1 MWATRSQQGDLAG
14 LGIQVIHL
22 VVTIWPTE
30 YEPLTLLLTK
40 CKYVHW
46 RKDGW
51 SSFTLLP
58 KHRVQHGKKPSPVVC
73 PHRSDLGSLK
83 GDLESGSLQL
93 KEQQLGKQQLE
104 ERVNTDTATDAGGNE
119 KAQVN
124 GDKFSANPEVKL
136 QSPYATASKTTVIE
150 MNDQPTESPLAVLDR
165 SESTTT
171 LSSVLI
177 VRPTENV

>member
-1 MWATRSQQGDLAG
+1 
-14 LGIQVIHL
+14 
-22 VVTIWPTE
+22 
-30 YEPLTLLLTK
+30 
-40 CKYVHW
+40 
-46 RKDGW
+46 
-51 SSFTLLP
+51 
-58 KHRVQHGKKPSPVVC
+58 
-73 PHRSDLGSLK
+73 LK
-83 GDLESGSLQL
+83 GDLESGSIQL
-93 KEQQLGKQQLE
+93 EEQQLGKQQLE

-119 KAQVN
+119 KVQVN